1 MKVNY
6 SISTKVVII
15 LFFSILASMTLS
27 GIFSYIFERQ
37 KMIKNSEESVE
48 QISNSLIYNLANPMW
63 NYDEISVNDIIDLE
77 IKNSILSA
85 LIIRDESD
93 SVSYMRVKDADKNI
107 VNYAPFDL
115 DKKQFYKIVKGEIK
129 YKHETVGYV
138 TLYFNNSI
146 LSDRLSTSIIVII
159 LQVLLVSFIAISIL
173 FFSLKKSFLEPVI
186 VINNAV
192 EKFAK
197 KDFNA
202 RINYKSED
210 EIGHLAESFNNM
222 ASTLQLYSETMEAIV
237 EERTKELVQSEKM
250 ASLGGLVA
258 GIAHEINTPVGIAV
272 TASSH
277 LLKKTGDFTELY
289 KNNLMKRSDLDGYIE
304 VADES
309 TQLILNNLEKA
320 SSLIQS
326 FKQVAVDQSSEE
338 KRTFRIK
345 EYIEDVLVSLKPKL
359 KRHNHNI
366 TIESDDNIEIDSFPG
381 AFSQIVTNL
390 VINSLIHAFDD
401 GQNGNIKFAIKKD
414 KYNLTIVYSDDGKG
428 IPKEN
433 VKKIFEPFFTTKRN
447 QGGSGLGMHIIYNIV
462 TQKLSGKIDCETGV
476 NKGVVFTITIPLYA
490 QN

>member
-85 LIIRDESD
+85 LIIRDESE

-129 YKHETVGYV
+129 YKHEVVGYI

-146 LSDRLSTSIIVII
+146 LSDRLSTSIMVII

-173 FFSLKKSFLEPVI
+173 FLSLKKSFLEPVI

-366 TIESDDNIEIDSFPG
+366 TIESE
-381 AFSQIVTNL
+381 
-390 VINSLIHAFDD
+390 
-401 GQNGNIKFAIKKD
+401 
-414 KYNLTIVYSDDGKG
+414 
-428 IPKEN
+428 
-433 VKKIFEPFFTTKRN
+433 
-447 QGGSGLGMHIIYNIV
+447 
-462 TQKLSGKIDCETGV
+462 
-476 NKGVVFTITIPLYA
+476 
-490 QN
+490 